1 MAGRK
6 KQMADRL
13 KEARKT
19 QYYAFLRNCPTS
31 PVKMRLVADLIRGK
45 EVSKAL
51 SILRYTKKEAA
62 GKLEKLLSSAIA
74 NYEAKS
80 GKRADEGNLV
90 VTRVQVDGAFQLK
103 RIRPAPQGR
112 AHRIRKRSNH
122 VMLYVDTV
130 VTNDDKE

>member
-1 MAGRK
+1 MASRK
-6 KQMADRL
+6 KEMADRL
-13 KEARKT
+13 KEERKT
-19 QYYAFLRNCPTS
+19 QYYAILHNCPTS

-45 EVSKAL
+45 EVSRAL
-51 SILRYTKKEAA
+51 GILKFTKKEAA

-74 NYEAKS
+74 NYESKS

-90 VTRVQVDGAFQLK
+90 VSRIQVDGGFTLK

-122 VMLYVDTV
+122 VQLYVDTV
-130 VTNDDKE
+130 KINNEKE

>member
-6 KQMADRL
+6 KEMADRL
-13 KEARKT
+13 KEIRKT
-19 QYYAFLRNCPTS
+19 QYYALLHNCPTS
-31 PVKMRLVADLIRGK
+31 PTKMRLVADLIRGK
-45 EVSKAL
+45 EVYTAL
-51 SILRYTKKEAA
+51 SILKFTKKEAA

-74 NYEAKS
+74 NYESKS

-90 VTRVQVDGAFQLK
+90 VTRIQVDGGFQLK

-122 VMLYVDTV
+122 VQLYVDTV
-130 VTNDDKE
+130 ETNNEKE